1 MMMHH
6 YPASIR
12 NLINNITKL
21 PGIGVKTAER
31 LVLHILHAPR
41 EEAEAL
47 AQSILELKNRIRSC
61 RRCFGLSDDEICKIC
76 SDPNRAASIICVV
89 EQPGDMAVVEK
100 SGGFTGLYHILQGVL
115 SPMDGVG
122 PDNIRI
128 KELMDKITHDPT
140 RNPVEEIIL
149 ATSTNVEG
157 ESTASYIAK
166 LLENFPV
173 RVTRIASGIP
183 IGSDLKYVD
192 QMTMQRALKTRYVI
206 K

>member
-1 MMMHH
+1 MIMHH

-12 NLINNITKL
+12 NLIKNITKL

-61 RRCFGLSDDEICKIC
+61 RHCFGLSDDEICKIC
-76 SDPNRAASIICVV
+76 SNPNRVHSIVCVV
-89 EQPGDMAVVEK
+89 EQPDDMAVVEK
-100 SGGFTGLYHILQGVL
+100 SGGFKGLYHILQGVL

-122 PDNIRI
+122 PDDIRI
-128 KELMDKITHDPT
+128 KELTDRINRDAI
-140 RNPVEEIIL
+140 EEIIL
-149 ATSTNVEG
+149 ATATNVEG
-157 ESTASYIAK
+157 ETTASYIAK
-166 LLENFPV
+166 LLENYPV
-173 RVTRIASGIP
+173 RVTRIASGVP
-183 IGSDLKYVD
+183 IGGDLKYVD

>member
-1 MMMHH
+1 MIMHH
-6 YPASIR
+6 YPASVR
-12 NLINNITKL
+12 NLIKNITKL

-41 EEAEAL
+41 KEAEAL
-47 AQSILELKNRIRSC
+47 AQSIMELKNRIRSC
-61 RRCFGLSDDEICKIC
+61 RRCFGLSDDEICQIC
-76 SDPNRAASIICVV
+76 SDPNRAASTVCVV
-89 EQPGDMAVVEK
+89 EQPGDMAVIEK

-122 PDNIRI
+122 PDDIRI

-140 RNPVEEIIL
+140 RNQIEEIIL
-149 ATSTNVEG
+149 ATATNVEG

-173 RVTRIASGIP
+173 RVTRIASGVP